1 MIAGKHDWPGWPGLL
16 PVALVAW
23 ALFSVA
29 AGALR

>member
-1 MIAGKHDWPGWPGLL
+1 MIAGKHGWPGLL